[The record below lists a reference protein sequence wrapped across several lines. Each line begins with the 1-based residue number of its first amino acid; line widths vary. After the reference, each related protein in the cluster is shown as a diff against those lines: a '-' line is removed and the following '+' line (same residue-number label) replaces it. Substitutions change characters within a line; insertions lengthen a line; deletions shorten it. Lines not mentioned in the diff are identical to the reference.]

1 MRTYRT
7 FFVSFAHFIIIVPL
21 VKIMKIWAKVGL
33 NDEAE
38 STKIFWGEI
47 HSLYGELGFVKIFP
61 LYSEKLVWL
70 VLQILYF
77 SFNLFTRHIDKYWPQ
92 STILSSI

>member
-1 MRTYRT
+1 VNRGLKGCLRSQFLSTIKHCRRNQRLVKDRKVLIERVAGSSFENSIMRTYRT

-38 STKIFWGEI
+38 STKIFWG
-47 HSLYGELGFVKIFP
+47 
-61 LYSEKLVWL
+61 
-70 VLQILYF
+70 
-77 SFNLFTRHIDKYWPQ
+77 
-92 STILSSI
+92 